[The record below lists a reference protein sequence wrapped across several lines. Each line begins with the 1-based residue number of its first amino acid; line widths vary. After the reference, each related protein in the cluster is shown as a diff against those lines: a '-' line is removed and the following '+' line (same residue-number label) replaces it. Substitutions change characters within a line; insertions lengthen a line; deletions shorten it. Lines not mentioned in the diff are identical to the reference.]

1 MLEDDEKKE
10 KQDYL
15 RINILEKGYNADE
28 FMQYL
33 QMLKGENGLIIENW
47 SKNDLIKAVHDFQ
60 NINPLN
66 ENQLNQSQN
75 QLNQSQNLYQSQN
88 LFLSQNQFQN
98 DNNNNNKEDN
108 DQFKIGSAEIKSNK
122 ENQQNQQYEEN
133 QENFDN
139 QENENIQNLEN
150 GNNNNKNI
158 NKMQAE
164 EFLQC
169 KKSER
174 NEISSKF
181 NLIITLSQPKVT
193 EGSLFTKSFIT
204 YLVETKPLG
213 LQVRRRFSDFIW
225 LHDILKSLYINCI
238 IPQIVKK
245 NYLRGITDMV
255 IQKRMRAIEKFLQE
269 IINHPLLRNS
279 QILYDFISIR
289 DEKDFSLKKQAYS
302 KISYPTKAEHIKT
315 LDGEVNISI
324 NKEKELLAE
333 RIKKTSENN
342 ENIMKKISKE
352 YKYLNQQIQSV
363 ISKIKDIN
371 ILWDDLYKKSAN
383 SLEGEII
390 LGVYDSL
397 AKFMEDWAKMQESQ
411 INLINVKLRE
421 YFRYIKN
428 EYHSIKDY
436 CKAYEDKKNDYKKS
450 NQKLKDTKEKLFSEK
465 KVSNWGMDRED
476 LDNKVLL
483 FKEKE
488 LSMEK
493 MLPEETKKVK
503 DKKKLYGCFLN
514 CLIEEYEKISSLN
527 SKRHKENILAFI
539 KEMSNNIINFHVSL
553 NERVA
558 YLDTLKEDLFK

>member
-1 MLEDDEKKE
+1 MLDADEVKE

-15 RINILEKGYNADE
+15 RINILDKGYNADD

-33 QMLKGENGLIIENW
+33 QMLRGEKGLLIENW

-60 NINPLN
+60 KLNPLN
-66 ENQLNQSQN
+66 ENQINQSQD
-75 QLNQSQNLYQSQN
+75 LSQSQYLHQSN
-88 LFLSQNQFQN
+88 LFLYQDQFQN
-98 DNNNNNKEDN
+98 QINNNEDN
-108 DQFKIGSAEIKSNK
+108 AQYQIGSAAIKSNN
-122 ENQQNQQYEEN
+122 ENQQDQQNQQNEEN
-133 QENFDN
+133 PENP
-139 QENENIQNLEN
+139 ENENVHNLEN
-150 GNNNNKNI
+150 GNNNKNVNKT
-158 NKMQAE
+158 QAE

-174 NEISSKF
+174 NEISSQF

-245 NYLRGITDMV
+245 NYLTGITDIA

-269 IINHPLLRNS
+269 IVNHPLLRNS

-289 DEKDFSLKKQAYS
+289 DEKDFSLKKQAYN
-302 KISYPTKAEHIKT
+302 KISYPTKADQIKT
-315 LDGEVNISI
+315 LNGEVNISI
-324 NKEKELLAE
+324 NKEKESLAE
-333 RIKKTSENN
+333 KIKKTAENN
-342 ENIMKKISKE
+342 EDIMKKISKE
-352 YKYLNQQIQSV
+352 YKNLNQQIQAV
-363 ISKIKDIN
+363 ITKIKDIN

-383 SLEGEII
+383 SYEGEII

-428 EYHSIKDY
+428 EYRSVKDY
-436 CKAYEDKKNDYKKS
+436 CKLYEDKKNDYKKS
-450 NQKLKDTKEKLFSEK
+450 NQKLKDTKEKLFAEK

-476 LDNKVLL
+476 LDNKILL

-514 CLIEEYEKISSLN
+514 CLIEEYEKIQSLN
-527 SKRHKENILAFI
+527 SKRHKENIVVFI
-539 KEMSNNIINFHVSL
+539 KEMSNTMITFHVSL
-553 NERVA
+553 NQTVA
-558 YLDTLKEDLFK
+558 YLDTLKEDIFK